1 MKNSLNVQ
9 APFQAIRIRLASPE
23 RIILWGT
30 TPQPKKNNVWRHTT
44 VEKAETINYRTHKP
58 VKNGLFCERIFG
70 PIFDM
75 ECACTTVKKKKRREK
90 HHGIRYFCPTCQ
102 VEFTQSSVRRYQM
115 STIQLSMP
123 ITHSWYLKSRPSP
136 ISTLTGFRPLLLE
149 LIDGGFVQVHESL
162 FKRQD
167 LLGNGRKVK
176 NAIKRLRIHPLKPLF
191 GKTERAQKLCSQ
203 RALRWVT
210 ESLEI
215 YPTEQNKEFSR
226 YLLTRTRKEGWFQT
240 RAQQNNIK
248 TLWGGDVHYYNHAE
262 AIGYLLESANKPYN
276 RYLEERIIRT
286 TSCLPRVL
294 QSFYIDEPRQSKL
307 KRLKRQFKLQALR
320 VRKNFVLGGV
330 NPGWMIIHCLPVL
343 PPTLRPLL
351 QLSDD
356 RFATSD
362 LNDLYRRVLIRN
374 KALEKLIEIDAPLT
388 SCSFARGLVVKSVE
402 VLFSNSK
409 GRNAAVGRNAR
420 PLKSLIDN
428 IKGKQGRFRWN
439 LLGKRVDYS
448 GRSVIVVGPSLQLHE
463 CGLPR
468 EMALELFQPFVIQ
481 KLLESKLT
489 RTVRGAKLI
498 IYYRI
503 PIIWQLLL
511 ETVQSRLIFLNR
523 APSLHRLSVQAFVP
537 VLIGGKAIRLHP
549 LVCPPFNADFDGDQM
564 AVHVPLAKSSQLEAR
579 TILLSTLNLVSPANG
594 QPITAPSQDM
604 ILGFYYLTLQPLS
617 EYYKFQQEPIF
628 GNLKEALSWIYTK
641 MPSPHLMLWVRMR
654 VNMTIPNKKNRI
666 YYACLLPYGNK
677 TTLSHVGKNDFN
689 SSSEKMGSYHRI
701 SVGRLLF
708 SVHLSC
714 CALSNRSDF

>member
-1 MKNSLNVQ
+1 MKKPLNVQ

-23 RIILWGT
+23 RIILWAT
-30 TPQPKKNNVWRHTT
+30 TPQPKQHNVWRHTI

-75 ECACTTVKKKKRREK
+75 ECACTTIKKKKRREK
-90 HHGIRYFCPTCQ
+90 YEGLRYFCPSCQ
-102 VEFTQSSVRRYQM
+102 VEFTQASVRRYQM
-115 STIQLSMP
+115 STIRLSMP

-149 LIDGGFVQVHESL
+149 LIDGGFTQLQDSS
-162 FKRQD
+162 FKRRD
-167 LLGNGRKVK
+167 LLGTGRKSK
-176 NAIKRLRIHPLKPLF
+176 TAIKRLRIHPLKPIF
-191 GKTERAQKLCSQ
+191 GQTHRAQKACAH
-203 RALRWVT
+203 RALRWIS

-226 YLLTRTRKEGWFQT
+226 YLLARSRKQAWFQT
-240 RAQQNNIK
+240 REQQNLVK
-248 TLWGGDVHYYNHAE
+248 SLWGGDVRYYNHAE
-262 AIGYLLESANKPYN
+262 ALEHLLNSNNRPYIK
-276 RYLEERIIRT
+276 YLEERSVRT
-286 TSCLPRVL
+286 TSCLPPIL

-307 KRLKRQFKLQALR
+307 KRLKRQSKLQALR
-320 VRKNFVLGGV
+320 VRKNFVLDGV
-330 NPGWMIIHCLPVL
+330 DPAWMVISYLPVL

-374 KALEKLIEIDAPLT
+374 KALEKLQEIDAPLT

-402 VLFSNSK
+402 VLFSNTK
-409 GRNAAVGRNAR
+409 GRNTAVGRNSR

-448 GRSVIVVGPSLQLHE
+448 GRSVIVVGPNLQLHE

-511 ETVQSRLIFLNR
+511 EVIQSRLIFLNR

-537 VLIGGKAIRLHP
+537 ILIGGKAIRLHP

-594 QPITAPSQDM
+594 QPVTAPSQDM
-604 ILGFYYLTLQPLS
+604 ILGFYYLTLSPISPYSKSL
-617 EYYKFQQEPIF
+617 QESTFP
-628 GNLKEALSWIYTK
+628 NLKTALSWIYNK
-641 MPSPHLMLWVRMR
+641 MPSPHTMVWVRML
-654 VNMTIPNKKNRI
+654 VNKAIPKKKDKVH
-666 YYACLLPYGNK
+666 YACLLEYGNK
-677 TTLSHVGKNDFN
+677 VILSNNGKKEFDPW
-689 SSSEKMGSYHRI
+689 SEKILRYHRI

-708 SVHLSC
+708 SAHLSY
-714 CALSNRSDF
+714 CALSNRADF

>member
-1 MKNSLNVQ
+1 MKKPLDVQ

-23 RIILWGT
+23 RIILWAT
-30 TPQPKKNNVWRHTT
+30 TPQPKHSSVWRHTI

-90 HHGIRYFCPTCQ
+90 HEGLRYFCPSCQ
-102 VEFTQSSVRRYQM
+102 VEFTQASVRRYQM
-115 STIQLSMP
+115 STIRLSMP

-149 LIDGGFVQVHESL
+149 LIDGGFTQLQDSS
-162 FKRQD
+162 FKRRD
-167 LLGNGRKVK
+167 LLGTGRKSK
-176 NAIKRLRIHPLKPLF
+176 TAIKRLRIHPLKPIF
-191 GKTERAQKLCSQ
+191 GKTHRAQKACAH
-203 RALRWVT
+203 RALRWIS

-226 YLLTRTRKEGWFQT
+226 YLLARSRKQAWFQT
-240 RAQQNNIK
+240 REQQGLIK
-248 TLWGGDVHYYNHAE
+248 TLWGGSIRYYNHAE
-262 AIGYLLESANKPYN
+262 ALKHLLDSSNKPYT
-276 RYLEERIIRT
+276 RYLEERSVRT
-286 TSCLPRVL
+286 TSCLPRIL

-307 KRLKRQFKLQALR
+307 KRLKRQSKLQALR
-320 VRKNFVLGGV
+320 VRKNFVLDGV
-330 NPGWMIIHCLPVL
+330 NPAWMIISYLPVL

-374 KALEKLIEIDAPLT
+374 KALEKLQEIDAPLT

-402 VLFSNSK
+402 VLFSNTK
-409 GRNAAVGRNAR
+409 GRNTAVGRNSR

-448 GRSVIVVGPSLQLHE
+448 GRSVIVVGPNLQLHE

-511 ETVQSRLIFLNR
+511 ETIQSRLIFLNR

-537 VLIGGKAIRLHP
+537 ILIGGKAIRLHP

-594 QPITAPSQDM
+594 QPVTAPSQDM
-604 ILGFYYLTLQPLS
+604 ILGFYYLTLSPVS
-617 EYYKFQQEPIF
+617 PYFQYSQEPIF
-628 GNLKEALSWIYTK
+628 PNLKTALSWIYNK
-641 MPSPHLMLWVRMR
+641 MPSPHTIVWVRML
-654 VNMTIPNKKNRI
+654 VNKAMPKSNDKI
-666 YYACLLPYGNK
+666 YYACLLEHGNK
-677 TTLSHVGKNDFN
+677 MILSSNGKKEFD
-689 SSSEKMGSYHRI
+689 SRSEKILRYHRI

-708 SVHLSC
+708 SAHLSY
-714 CALSNRSDF
+714 CALSNRADF

>member
-1 MKNSLNVQ
+1 MTKSLDVQ

-23 RIILWGT
+23 RIILWAT
-30 TPQPKKNNVWRHTT
+30 TPQPKHGNVWRHTI

-58 VKNGLFCERIFG
+58 VKSGLFCERIFG

-75 ECACTTVKKKKRREK
+75 ECACNSIKKKKRRERYE
-90 HHGIRYFCPTCQ
+90 GLRYFCPICQ
-102 VEFTQSSVRRYQM
+102 VEFTQASVRRYQM
-115 STIQLSMP
+115 STIRLSMP
-123 ITHSWYLKSRPSP
+123 ITHSWYLKSRPSV

-149 LIDGGFVQVHESL
+149 LIDGGFTQLQDSS
-162 FKRQD
+162 FKRRD
-167 LLGNGRKVK
+167 LLGLGRKSK
-176 NAIKRLRIHPLKPLF
+176 NAIKRLRIHPLKPIF
-191 GKTERAQKLCSQ
+191 GQTYRAQKACAH
-203 RALRWVT
+203 RALRWIS

-226 YLLTRTRKEGWFQT
+226 YLLARSRKQAWFQT
-240 RAQQNNIK
+240 RDQQSQIK
-248 TLWGGDVHYYNHAE
+248 SLWGGNVRYYNHAE
-262 AIGYLLESANKPYN
+262 AIEHLLTINNKPYAK
-276 RYLEERIIRT
+276 YLEERNVRT
-286 TSCLPRVL
+286 TSCLPRIL

-307 KRLKRQFKLQALR
+307 KRLRRQNKLQALR
-320 VRKNFVLGGV
+320 VRKNFVLDGV
-330 NPGWMIIHCLPVL
+330 DPAWMIISYLPVL

-374 KALEKLIEIDAPLT
+374 KALEKLKEIDAPLT
-388 SCSFARGLVVKSVE
+388 SCSFARGLVVKSIE
-402 VLFSNSK
+402 VLFSNTK
-409 GRNAAVGRNAR
+409 GRNTAVGRNSR

-448 GRSVIVVGPSLQLHE
+448 GRSVIVVGPHLQLHE

-468 EMALELFQPFVIQ
+468 EMALELFQPFIIQ

-511 ETVQSRLIFLNR
+511 EIMQSRLIFLNR

-537 VLIGGKAIRLHP
+537 TLIGGKAIRLHP

-594 QPITAPSQDM
+594 QPVTAPSQDM
-604 ILGFYYLTLQPLS
+604 ILGFYYLTLSPVLPYFKYSKEQVFP
-617 EYYKFQQEPIF
+617 
-628 GNLKEALSWIYTK
+628 NLATALSWVYNK
-641 MPSPHLMLWVRMR
+641 MPSPHTVIWVRML
-654 VNMTIPNKKNRI
+654 VNKAMPKIKDKI
-666 YYACLLPYGNK
+666 YYACLLKYGNK
-677 TTLSHVGKNDFN
+677 TVLSNNGKKEFDTW
-689 SSSEKMGSYHRI
+689 SEKILRYQRI

-708 SVHLSC
+708 SAHLSS
-714 CALSNRSDF
+714 CALANRADF